1 MNENVKI
8 KSIVFVAILAASLT
22 FTQFLTLPA
31 FALEFSI
38 TKVTLPDTDRF
49 GWSVQR
55 LDDGFVAGEPFADTN
70 DSGLVHIFDS
80 NGDLVYTITNPDG
93 ANNHFGYSLSALE
106 GTLAVGAP
114 GFSNNKGIVY
124 LYDIGDTSPQFSI
137 SNPSGNNNE
146 RMGEDEMNFLNG
158 DLLVG
163 VSKAENGG
171 KSQAGKIYLFSLSDG
186 SQIQFYSNPSGTNTS
201 DLFGRSISVDGT
213 LFLSGAH
220 GVAAEKGQAHVIGG
234 PTTISFTNPNS
245 DAPPEGDRYG
255 WSTEITPTRYIVGA
269 PRAEF
274 ADSDT
279 VVQQG
284 KVYLHHRDQPFI
296 DIIISDDIGDIDSQN
311 IEDQF
316 GYDVAA
322 SNNLILVGAPYDDVE
337 IDGTTYIDAGSVYL
351 YSNSGLWI
359 ATIHNPDPQDND
371 LFGYSL
377 DIVDGNVIVGAP
389 GDDGDKGAVYSA
401 TVSNEF
407 AATLTIDADPNPVAS
422 GAPLTITYI
431 VKNIGTAD
439 ILDAVITITDPT
451 CSPIDGP
458 FGDIDDDGVLS
469 VLEEWAFVCEKTAPE
484 SAFSE
489 SIDEEATFI
498 DFSPDGIEGQT
509 ITCGDPGFDCS
520 GGSVNVGISTASMT
534 IDISA
539 VPDTIY
545 GGQTSDVTFT
555 VTNTGNIS
563 LFIHGETGIVD
574 QNGNCNPT
582 TNILDV
588 IRLDSQATVDFT
600 CTVTGETSPINI
612 DAIATATDESN
623 NEVIATDTFTVN
635 VIVPEITLDISAEPD
650 PVRDGEQTT
659 ITYTVTN
666 TGNSPLTIDGQ
677 TGISEQNTDCVPFAQ
692 AGTITLQPSDI
703 ATFTCTVTAELPS
716 VDFNAIATALDQ
728 NNNEVT
734 AEATL
739 AVNVIAPEIT
749 LDISSDPNP
758 VNSGSTSLV
767 TYTVTNTGNS
777 PLTIDG
783 QTGISE
789 QNTDCVPFAQAGTIT
804 LQPSDIATFTCT
816 VTAGT
821 SQFNFDATATAVDEN
836 NGNVIATAQH
846 TLHVASLT
854 LDIVPIPLQPI
865 PGSSPTIEFT
875 VTNNGSV
882 VFDTISVDEI
892 LNADCT
898 PTTTETGPL
907 NPGEG
912 RIFECV
918 VPNVTGDFDIQG
930 VATGTYTGGVGQIVV
945 QKTITVDVFANL
957 FCGRPESDF
966 DQVITGTAGND
977 NIKGSNGDDLIFG
990 LAGNDK
996 IQGKNGND
1004 CIFGDDGD
1012 DKIWGDKGDDT
1023 IDGGTGND
1031 QIHGQQGN
1039 DTLIGG
1045 DGNDKLW
1052 GGQGNDIIEGNTGN
1066 DQIHGQQGNDTLTG
1080 GDGDDKIYGGQGND
1094 IIDAGSGNDIVHANQ
1109 GNDVVT
1115 GGDGD
1120 DWLGAGT
1127 GNDEVSGG
1135 AGNDKIFGR
1144 PGNDILN
1151 GDDGDDYIHGGQGN
1165 DTVNGGDGDD
1175 KIFGQQGHDILNGND
1190 NDDYIHGG
1198 QGNDNIDGGDGDNDR
1213 CNGAQGNNTIINC
1226 EVEDK
1231 KMKEEKEEND
1241 DDEGES
1247 EDDDDN

>member
-296 DIIISDDIGDIDSQN
+296 DIIISDDTGDIDSQN

-458 FGDIDDDGVLS
+458 FGDIDDDVVLS

-563 LFIHGETGIVD
+563 LFINGETGIVD

-659 ITYTVTN
+659 I
-666 TGNSPLTIDGQ
+666 
-677 TGISEQNTDCVPFAQ
+677 
-692 AGTITLQPSDI
+692 
-703 ATFTCTVTAELPS
+703 
-716 VDFNAIATALDQ
+716 
-728 NNNEVT
+728 
-734 AEATL
+734 
-739 AVNVIAPEIT
+739 
-749 LDISSDPNP
+749 
-758 VNSGSTSLV
+758 